1 MNSRRLILRGLFFY
15 WRTHLGAFGTAAL
28 AAAVITAAL
37 GVGDSV
43 TRSMESVA
51 AARLGR
57 VGFAAHARDRL
68 WRADLAT
75 SLAQKLDTSVSATL
89 QLSGSLATPDGSAR
103 IAGARVLGVDEAFW
117 SLSPGGRSPLAS
129 WPENGVA
136 VSRQVAKRLAL
147 TVGDSLVIRVETPS
161 SVPRDAPISSDS
173 ESVAVLLL
181 EVAAVCDAPTFGSF
195 ALTIGQIPP
204 ANVFLPL
211 RRLQQAVGSLGFAN
225 TLLIEGGDEERI
237 ASAVAECFKIEDT
250 GLTVS
255 PIDQG
260 REWELRSQRVFLEPP
275 AETAGLHIDGAWGV
289 LTWLVND
296 LSVGERHAPYSMVAA
311 LPLGRTLIPDDLGDD
326 EILVNSWLAEDL
338 AAKEGDSIALTYFVL
353 GEGRRLAKR
362 TTEFRIRAVVPIEGE
377 AADRRLMP
385 AFPGLTGAES
395 CRDWDPGF
403 KLDLSRI
410 REKDEA
416 YWDEYEG
423 TPKAF
428 ITLAAGQKLWRNRFG
443 ALTAVRFP
451 PGMKPEAIE
460 TAICD
465 RLGPAAIGLSFVNL
479 EQAGA
484 AARAEG
490 MDFGTLFL
498 GFSFFL
504 VAAALLLMGLVVAL
518 NMAMRRREIATLL
531 ALGYTPRRIRKLFA
545 VEHALVALG
554 GGVVGVAGG
563 FALTAGAIGA
573 LATVWSDVGGAL
585 EMAVTIRPG
594 TVIVGALGGAAVSF
608 GAAFLVLTRT
618 VRGSVQNAFTES
630 EELAAR
636 IAWTRTHRCVAAW
649 VSLFFV
655 VPAVA
660 VALFAGTGRDP
671 ATAGAFFS
679 SGAMLLCAALS
690 LTWYALAHVGVTRK
704 GVRLSARRLAWRNL
718 GRRRGRSLAT
728 VGILAFG
735 VFMFLGVTVF
745 RRDRLTTGED
755 PASGTGGFGLV
766 GESSIAVVHDLN
778 TAEGR
783 TFHALAD
790 ADLKGVHIVGL
801 KVHAG
806 DDASCSSLTRAQ
818 APEIV
823 GVDPKA
829 LEGRFTFV
837 QVSGEPENPWSVL
850 ADEPADGA
858 VPAVI
863 DQATFW
869 NLGIGLGDEISLHDE
884 EGRPFSARVAGVID
898 NAVLNGLLVVSER
911 AFQQRFPSESGFR
924 RFLIDAPAA
933 RVDEVA
939 ATLSRQLED
948 RGLSL
953 ERSETRLNAQNAV
966 ENTYLGIFQAL
977 GGIGL
982 LLGSAGLALV
992 VGRNTVER
1000 RAELALL
1007 SAVGFTHRRIVRLV
1021 STEHTVLLAL
1031 GLLSGIAASVISL
1044 LPALL
1049 TPGAR
1054 VATPGMGLVLVFL
1067 GVGGMLWTR
1076 LAAKAAL
1083 RGSLLANLREE

>member
-1 MNSRRLILRGLFFY
+1 MNSRRLVLRGLLFY
-15 WRTHLGAFGTAAL
+15 WRTHLGALGTAAL

-43 TRSMESVA
+43 TGSMESVA

-68 WRADLAT
+68 WRAELAT
-75 SLAQKLDTSVSATL
+75 SLARKLDTTVSAIV
-89 QLSGSLATPDGSAR
+89 QLPGSLATPDGSAR
-103 IAGARVLGVDEAFW
+103 IANARVLGVDEAFW
-117 SLSPGGRSPLAS
+117 SLSPGGRSPLTP
-129 WPENGVA
+129 WPDNGIA
-136 VSRQVAKRLAL
+136 VSRQVAKRLGLA
-147 TVGDSLVIRVETPS
+147 VGDSLVIRVETPS

-173 ESVAVLLL
+173 ESTAVLLL
-181 EVAAVCDAPTFGSF
+181 EVAAVCDARTFGSF
-195 ALTIGQIPP
+195 ALSIGQIPP

-211 RRLQQAVGSLGFAN
+211 LQLQRAVGCLGFAN
-225 TLLIEGGDEERI
+225 TLLVGGGDEGRV
-237 ASAVAECFKIEDT
+237 ASAVAECFQIEDT

-260 REWELRSQRVFLEPP
+260 RAWELRSQRVFIEPP
-275 AETAGLHIDGAWGV
+275 AARAALDIDGAWGV

-296 LSVGERHAPYSMVAA
+296 LVVGERHTPYSMVAA
-311 LPLGRTLIPDDLGDD
+311 LPTDRALIPDDMGDD
-326 EILVNSWLAEDL
+326 EILVNTWLAEDL
-338 AAKEGDSIALTYFVL
+338 AARAGDAISLTYYVL
-353 GEGRRLAKR
+353 GDGRRLTER
-362 TTEFRIRAVVPIEGE
+362 TTEFRIRGVVPIEGE

-385 AFPGLTGAES
+385 AFPGLTDAKN

-403 KLDLSRI
+403 TLDLSRI
-410 REKDEA
+410 RDKDEA
-416 YWDEYEG
+416 WWEDHEG

-428 ITLAAGQKLWRNRFG
+428 ITLSAGQLLWRSRFG
-443 ALTAVRFP
+443 ELTAVRFS
-451 PGMKPEAIE
+451 PGMSSDAIE
-460 TAICD
+460 AAICA
-465 RLGPAAIGLSFVNL
+465 RLEPPAIGLSFVDL
-479 EQAGA
+479 QRAGA
-484 AARAEG
+484 AARTEG
-490 MDFGTLFL
+490 MDFGALFL

-518 NMAMRRREIATLL
+518 NMAMRQREIATLL
-531 ALGYTPRRIRKLFA
+531 ALGYTPRRIRRLFA

-563 FALTAGAIGA
+563 FALTAGAIAA
-573 LATVWSDVGGAL
+573 LATVWSDVGGGV
-585 EMAVTIRPG
+585 EMAVTVRPG

-608 GAAFLVLTRT
+608 GVAFLVLWRT
-618 VRGSVQNAFTES
+618 VRGSVQNAFTQS
-630 EELAAR
+630 EVLAAR

-649 VSLFFV
+649 VALFFV

-660 VALFAGTGRDP
+660 VAVFAGTGRNP
-671 ATAGAFFS
+671 ETAGAFFT
-679 SGAMLLCAALS
+679 SGVMLLCAALS

-755 PASGTGGFGLV
+755 PASGTGGFSLV
-766 GESSIAVVHDLN
+766 GESSVAVVHDLN
-778 TAEGR
+778 APEGR
-783 TFHALAD
+783 AFYTLVD
-790 ADLKGVHIVGL
+790 ADLEGVQVVGL
-801 KVHAG
+801 KVRAG

-823 GVDPKA
+823 GVDPRA
-829 LEGRFTFV
+829 LEGRFSFV
-837 QVSGEPENPWSVL
+837 QVSGEPENPWDVL
-850 ADEPADGA
+850 ADEREDGA

-869 NLGIGLGDEISLHDE
+869 NLGMGLGDGITLLDE
-884 EGRPFSARVAGVID
+884 EGRPFSARIAGIID
-898 NAVLNGLLVVSER
+898 NAVLNGLLIVSER
-911 AFQQRFPSESGFR
+911 AFKQRFPSESGYR

-1007 SAVGFTHRRIVRLV
+1007 GAVGFTRRRIVQLV
-1021 STEHTVLLAL
+1021 STEHTVLLGL
-1031 GLLSGIAASVISL
+1031 GLLAGIAASAISL

-1054 VATPGMGLVLVFL
+1054 VATPGMGLVLLLL
-1067 GVGGMLWTR
+1067 GAGGMLWTR
-1076 LAAKAAL
+1076 LAARMAL
-1083 RGSLLANLREE
+1083 RGSLLGNLREE